1 MSELFEKIKQIGSDG
16 VFATDLTAVMYGTVT
31 SVTPLEI
38 RVEQKITLKK
48 EQLTLTWA
56 VVDHVVDIT
65 VDHLTESSSCGIG
78 GPHIHPVIGRKTII
92 IHNNLR
98 VGEKV
103 VLMREQGG
111 QRFVVLD
118 RAVAI

>member
-1 MSELFEKIKQIGSDG
+1 MSELFEKIKKIGADG
-16 VFATDLTAVMYGTVT
+16 VFATDLAAVMYGTVT

-56 VVDHVVDIT
+56 VVDHEVDIT
-65 VDHLTESSSCGIG
+65 VNHYTESGACGVG
-78 GPHIHPVIGRKTII
+78 GPHTHQVLGRKTII

-98 VGEKV
+98 LGEKV
-103 VLMREQGG
+103 VLMRKQGG
-111 QRFVVLD
+111 QQFVVLD